1 MTIRPLFAAL
11 AVLALAG
18 CAADPAPN
26 EQLRLTEQALEQAKA
41 VGAKAD
47 DLAELKQAEDKLAQA
62 LADMADESYKDA
74 RMQAEQAELDAR
86 LAEAR
91 VLTQK
96 SQEQLN
102 VLNTRI
108 SRLRKQLAEAQLA
121 SSPELSWV
129 CWWWVAS
136 A

>member
-47 DLAELKQAEDKLAQA
+47 DLAELKQAE
-62 LADMADESYKDA
+62 
-74 RMQAEQAELDAR
+74 LDAR

-108 SRLRKQLAEAQLA
+108 SRLRKQLAEAQ
-121 SSPELSWV
+121 
-129 CWWWVAS
+129 
-136 A
+136 

>member
-1 MTIRPLFAAL
+1 M
-11 AVLALAG
+11 
-18 CAADPAPN
+18 
-26 EQLRLTEQALEQAKA
+26 
-41 VGAKAD
+41 GAKAD

-74 RMQAEQAELDAR
+74 RMHAEQAELDAR

-108 SRLRKQLAEAQLA
+108 ARLRKQLAEAQ
-121 SSPELSWV
+121 
-129 CWWWVAS
+129 
-136 A
+136 

>member
-1 MTIRPLFAAL
+1 VTLRPFFVAL

-26 EQLRLTEQALEQAKA
+26 EQLRLSEQALEQARA
-41 VGAKAD
+41 VGASTD
-47 DLAELKQAEDKLAQA
+47 DTAELKQAESKLAQA
-62 LADMADESYKDA
+62 QADMLDESYKDA

-108 SRLRKQLAEAQLA
+108 ARLRKQLAEAQ
-121 SSPELSWV
+121 
-129 CWWWVAS
+129 
-136 A
+136 

>member
-1 MTIRPLFAAL
+1 MTIRPLFAGL

-41 VGAKAD
+41 VGANAD
-47 DLAELKQAEDKLAQA
+47 SIDELKQAESKLAQA
-62 LADMADESYKDA
+62 VADMAQESYKDA

-108 SRLRKQLAEAQLA
+108 TRVRKQLAEAQ
-121 SSPELSWV
+121 
-129 CWWWVAS
+129 
-136 A
+136 

>member
-26 EQLRLTEQALEQAKA
+26 EQLRLTEQALEQARA
-41 VGAKAD
+41 VGATAD
-47 DLAELKQAEDKLAQA
+47 DMAELKQAEDKLAQA

-108 SRLRKQLAEAQLA
+108 SRLRKQLAEAQ
-121 SSPELSWV
+121 
-129 CWWWVAS
+129 
-136 A
+136 

>member
-1 MTIRPLFAAL
+1 MTIRPLFTAL

-18 CAADPAPN
+18 CATDPAPN
-26 EQLRLTEQALEQAKA
+26 EQLRLTERALEQAKA
-41 VGAKAD
+41 VGANAD
-47 DLAELKQAEDKLAQA
+47 DMPELKQAENKLALAQA
-62 LADMADESYKDA
+62 DMVEESYKDA
-74 RMQAEQAELDAR
+74 RIQAEQAELDAR

-108 SRLRKQLAEAQLA
+108 TRLRKQLAEAQ
-121 SSPELSWV
+121 
-129 CWWWVAS
+129 
-136 A
+136 

>member
-26 EQLRLTEQALEQAKA
+26 EQMRLTERALEQARA
-41 VGAKAD
+41 VGATTD
-47 DLAELKQAEDKLAQA
+47 DVPELNLAQGKYTRA
-62 LADMADESYKDA
+62 QGDMADQSFKHA
-74 RMQAEQAELDAR
+74 RMRAEQAELDAR

-91 VLTQK
+91 VLTRK

-102 VLNTRI
+102 MLNTRI
-108 SRLRKQLAEAQLA
+108 TRLRKQLGDAQ
-121 SSPELSWV
+121 
-129 CWWWVAS
+129 
-136 A
+136 

>member
-11 AVLALAG
+11 AVVALAG

-26 EQLRLTEQALEQAKA
+26 EQMRLTEQALEQARA
-41 VGAKAD
+41 VGANAED
-47 DLAELKQAEDKLAQA
+47 IAELKQAEDKVAWA
-62 LADMADESYKDA
+62 SAEMTEGSYKDA
-74 RMQAEQAELDAR
+74 RMLAEQAELDAR

-91 VLTQK
+91 VLTLK

-108 SRLRKQLAEAQLA
+108 TRLRKQLAEAQ
-121 SSPELSWV
+121 
-129 CWWWVAS
+129 
-136 A
+136 

>member
-1 MTIRPLFAAL
+1 MTIRPIFAAL

-26 EQLRLTEQALEQAKA
+26 EQLRLTEQALEQARA
-41 VGAKAD
+41 VGATAD
-47 DLAELKQAEDKLAQA
+47 DMAELKQAEDKLAQA
-62 LADMADESYKDA
+62 LADMADESFKDA

-108 SRLRKQLAEAQLA
+108 SRLRKQLAEAQ
-121 SSPELSWV
+121 
-129 CWWWVAS
+129 
-136 A
+136 

>member
-11 AVLALAG
+11 AVVALAG

-26 EQLRLTEQALEQAKA
+26 EQMRLTEQALEQARA
-41 VGAKAD
+41 VGANAED
-47 DLAELKQAEDKLAQA
+47 IAELKQAEDKVSRASA
-62 LADMADESYKDA
+62 EMTEGSYKDA
-74 RMQAEQAELDAR
+74 RMLAEQAELDAR

-91 VLTQK
+91 VLTLK

-108 SRLRKQLAEAQLA
+108 TRLRKQLAEAQ
-121 SSPELSWV
+121 
-129 CWWWVAS
+129 
-136 A
+136 

>member
-11 AVLALAG
+11 AVVALAG

-26 EQLRLTEQALEQAKA
+26 EQIRLTQQALEQARA
-41 VGAKAD
+41 VGASTD
-47 DLAELKQAEDKLAQA
+47 DSPELKLAEDTFARAKG
-62 LADMADESYKDA
+62 DMADESYKHA
-74 RMQAEQAELDAR
+74 RMRAEQAELDAR
-86 LAEAR
+86 LAEAK

-108 SRLRKQLAEAQLA
+108 TRLRKQLQLGEAQ
-121 SSPELSWV
+121 
-129 CWWWVAS
+129 
-136 A
+136 

>member
-26 EQLRLTEQALEQAKA
+26 EQLRLTEQALEQARA

-47 DLAELKQAEDKLAQA
+47 DLAELKQAQSKLAQA
-62 LADMADESYKDA
+62 LADMAEESYKDA

-108 SRLRKQLAEAQLA
+108 SRLRKQLAEAQ
-121 SSPELSWV
+121 
-129 CWWWVAS
+129 
-136 A
+136 